1 MSPGPPPPILPGSS
15 RLGEEL
21 TPDLLRV
28 QAQAPTPNT
37 HACTH
42 ANMKQLGCARRR
54 TGTHR
59 HALTFLADGLGRTR
73 QAGHHPDVSL
83 RSSGHGGHS
92 REHQH
97 GPLTRD
103 QVRGGGRPG
112 CPVPGAAEPHT
123 AGGGHDAFG
132 VETQPTAQ
140 SLLRVSKPT
149 ETWAPEPAAWVYPC
163 GPQPGPDPQAGREA
177 SSVPAL
183 C

>member
-59 HALTFLADGLGRTR
+59 HALTFLADGLEE
-73 QAGHHPDVSL
+73 P
-83 RSSGHGGHS
+83 
-92 REHQH
+92 
-97 GPLTRD
+97 
-103 QVRGGGRPG
+103 GRPVTT
-112 CPVPGAAEPHT
+112 PMSLSGAQAMEGIAENINT
-123 AGGGHDAFG
+123 AH
-132 VETQPTAQ
+132 
-140 SLLRVSKPT
+140 
-149 ETWAPEPAAWVYPC
+149 
-163 GPQPGPDPQAGREA
+163 
-177 SSVPAL
+177 
-183 C
+183 